1 MNNDKLVQ
9 DTDVLIEYL
18 LESENKPNAA
28 RRLLIASN
36 IIRAQWEL
44 MVLAGDRGEVKR
56 LLSLMERLVIRAGD
70 MLGDTSQEHQ
80 WLKEL
85 SAEASGMKASFAA
98 AGK

>member
-9 DTDVLIEYL
+9 DTDVLIEHL

-56 LLSLMERLVIRAGD
+56 LLSLMESLVYPCRRHVG
-70 MLGDTSQEHQ
+70 
-80 WLKEL
+80 
-85 SAEASGMKASFAA
+85 
-98 AGK
+98 

>member
-9 DTDVLIEYL
+9 ETDVLIEYL
-18 LESENKPNAA
+18 LENENKPNAA

-44 MVLAGDRGEVKR
+44 MALAGDKSECRKLTR
-56 LLSLMERLVIRAGD
+56 LMTRIVIRAGEL
-70 MLGDTSQEHQ
+70 LGDTSQEHQ
-80 WLKEL
+80 WVQEL
-85 SAEASGMKASFAA
+85 EGEASGMKASFAA